1 MADPKSKA
9 GEVGQR
15 LLCTLGLFIVLPT
28 MTAAQ
33 NAKRVLIADRDT
45 WEASSTS
52 FVHGSETA
60 ECHQDSGCGEN
71 GSLTAG
77 SRSQAGIRRVN
88 TEQVKN
94 LNKACPDLG
103 ITNNP
108 ARADYFVVWD
118 VKTFAQTSW
127 TGHQNEFTIYDKAGD
142 LVGSGDAHTIS
153 GAAKNICKLLQK

>member
-1 MADPKSKA
+1 MKTALYMLA
-9 GEVGQR
+9 
-15 LLCTLGLFIVLPT
+15 LFIVLPT
-28 MTAAQ
+28 AMARAQ

-52 FVHGSETA
+52 FLHGSETA
-60 ECHQDSGCGEN
+60 ECHQDAGCGEN

-88 TEQVKN
+88 TEQVKS
-94 LNKACPDLG
+94 LNKACPEVG

-108 ARADYFVVWD
+108 ARADLFVVWD

-153 GAAKNICKLLQK
+153 GAAKSICKLLQK